1 MSKNERIPLD
11 LGASIRAW
19 RRKHKLTIAQL
30 AERAGIDTGFLA
42 YIETGKKLP
51 SLHTAAKLAD
61 ALGITLSQLF
71 HGVPATEKGR
81 GFRAEVSRLAQTLCL
96 KCTRQ
101 QADDLLAVFKLFDD
115 PRKVRAI
122 RVLIEA

>member
-1 MSKNERIPLD
+1 MD
-11 LGASIRAW
+11 LGTSIRGW
-19 RRKHKLTIAQL
+19 RRKHKLTISQL

-51 SLHTAAKLAD
+51 SVNTAAKLAD

-71 HGVPATEKGR
+71 DGVPAAERGR
-81 GFRAEVSRLAQTLCL
+81 GFRAEVTRLAQTLCL

-101 QADDLLAVFKLFDD
+101 QADDLRAVFRVFDD
-115 PRKVRAI
+115 PRKVRAL
-122 RVLIEA
+122 RTLVEG